1 MLLELTTYLISST
14 VNLFSVVAGR
24 GLLNVTALFF
34 LLIATY
40 NVFLYGVYKGVKPT
54 LVPPMYV
61 TIALLYSVFKILGLP
76 DYLVDL
82 VLLVAVLA
90 LLSSYWDYLSV
101 RDVFNNATPVVLLAS
116 ALLGVWVGLATPV
129 RYSLASIVDVIVY
142 RLFRERYS
150 LNTVLKYFIFPC
162 FLTIYLS
169 PALYVN
175 AYVLCCNLFLF
186 LIKAVFHERNK
197 NKTPYMINLDI
208 LIKPLVVRWFA

>member
-14 VNLFSVVAGR
+14 ANLLSVVTGASP
-24 GLLNVTALFF
+24 LNVVAVFF

-40 NVFLYGVYKGVKPT
+40 NVFLYCVYKGVKST
-54 LVPPMYV
+54 LVSPMFV
-61 TIALLYSVFKILGLP
+61 TITLLYSVFKILGLP

-82 VLLVAVLA
+82 VLLFAVLA
-90 LLSSYWDYLSV
+90 LLSSYWGYSSV
-101 RDVFNNATPVVLLAS
+101 RGVFNNATPFVLLAS
-116 ALLGVWVGLATPV
+116 ALLGIWVGLATPA

-142 RLFRERYS
+142 RLFKERYS
-150 LNTVLKYFIFPC
+150 LDAILKYFILPC

-186 LIKAVFHERNK
+186 LVKVVLHEK
-197 NKTPYMINLDI
+197 DESKTPYVINLDI

>member
-1 MLLELTTYLISST
+1 MELTTYLISST
-14 VNLFSVVAGR
+14 ANLLSVVTGTS
-24 GLLNVTALFF
+24 LLNVVAVFF

-40 NVFLYGVYKGVKPT
+40 NVFLYGVYKGVKST

-61 TIALLYSVFKILGLP
+61 TIALLYSIFKILGLP

-82 VLLVAVLA
+82 VLLVAVLL
-90 LLSSYWDYLSV
+90 LLSSYWDYPSV
-101 RDVFNNATPVVLLAS
+101 RDAFNNATPVVLLAS
-116 ALLGVWVGLATPV
+116 VLLGVWVGLATPA

-150 LNTVLKYFIFPC
+150 LDAVLKYFIFPC

-186 LIKAVFHERNK
+186 LVKVPFHEK
-197 NKTPYMINLDI
+197 DEGKTPYVINLDI
-208 LIKPLVVRWFA
+208 LVKPLVVRWFA